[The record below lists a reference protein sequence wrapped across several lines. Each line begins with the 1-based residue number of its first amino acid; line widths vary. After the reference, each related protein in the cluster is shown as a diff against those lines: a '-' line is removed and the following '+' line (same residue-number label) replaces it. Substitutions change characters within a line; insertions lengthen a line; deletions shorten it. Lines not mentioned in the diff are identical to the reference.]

1 MGLLFL
7 TPSNGDFRIG
17 SDTKI
22 DVSITE
28 NENISKQMDIYA
40 LGLVFWELSRRC
52 QDLYQGVAV
61 PPFELAY
68 QKEIGAG
75 NPSFEQMKNLLRRGV
90 RPLFPEVWK
99 NTNPAI
105 QQLKETI
112 TDSWDDDSEARLNI
126 ETIGNVKL

>member
-1 MGLLFL
+1 
-7 TPSNGDFRIG
+7 
-17 SDTKI
+17 
-22 DVSITE
+22 
-28 NENISKQMDIYA
+28 MDIYA

-126 ETIGNVKL
+126 ETIGNVKLWLTS